1 MCVQSRKCS
10 SDVNIDSVMKC
21 CSSNCLC
28 LVSWKTVKE
37 ILQVKKN
44 KVGKKRMGELLFLN
58 KQPNEENFFFPKK
71 RLRM

>member
-1 MCVQSRKCS
+1 MFSFLE
-10 SDVNIDSVMKC
+10 
-21 CSSNCLC
+21 NC
-28 LVSWKTVKE
+28 KE

-44 KVGKKRMGELLFLN
+44 KVGKKRMGELLLLN